1 MKRTFYLILSIPL
14 WGMAVGL
21 PSCSNAPSAVEQR
34 KAEIREHDSLEIVQA
49 QLQLQQ
55 ADSLAVFKAFEL
67 EDLKGQFVF
76 EKQEEYQTTGYYVLP
91 KYAGNKSKFVFFPEV
106 EEGGALLLVSINKK
120 REYSFQQVDVTDEN
134 YVAALPQGLSDAV
147 KADIAQCYALAK
159 AMHDVSQAKETQ
171 EKLKLKIRFYQEKQ
185 KRNR

>member
-14 WGMAVGL
+14 LGMAVGL

-67 EDLKGQFVF
+67 EDLKA
-76 EKQEEYQTTGYYVLP
+76 E
-91 KYAGNKSKFVFFPEV
+91 
-106 EEGGALLLVSINKK
+106 
-120 REYSFQQVDVTDEN
+120 
-134 YVAALPQGLSDAV
+134 
-147 KADIAQCYALAK
+147 
-159 AMHDVSQAKETQ
+159 
-171 EKLKLKIRFYQEKQ
+171 
-185 KRNR
+185 RN